1 MEQLV
6 PKVHV
11 PESEGMFPNQTML
24 SDWELQN
31 SSFFMKQ
38 NNYGKV
44 LMANNGS
51 SLPFTTLSLTSNAG
65 EVQPNVDGGA
75 WFKLDRPVVVTHS
88 CVSSSKGVVMSS
100 SGVFSGLT
108 PENRIGQG
116 LSSSNLHH
124 PVPQVTSNDVPLFP
138 LSMSSSLP
146 VAKYGTEQQQP
157 YCFQLPLAPLPVSTS
172 AATVFSSSSSFYQ
185 IAAAPALF
193 VQPQNSC
200 QAISISSTNSAS
212 PHGLSSPRLRTDLMP
227 AACMNGMAGIA
238 TKNSVMS
245 SMSQNGSAVDGSM
258 KSCVHPDHRTSM
270 ASSASATPLRS
281 DTMTQFSLVAN
292 GYPSVNFSPLD
303 YNAHSPA
310 DSENSS
316 VPLAYHHTM
325 SCQRSGSSSLPPA
338 GSCED
343 QHSSGYCKS
352 DSQQDEE
359 GFNSQDESGSSS
371 SNQKDGKYCDCWHCE
386 VFGHSTVSTEPRLKY
401 GAL

>member
-6 PKVHV
+6 PKGHV
-11 PESEGMFPNQTML
+11 PDSEGIFPNHTML
-24 SDWELQN
+24 SDWDLQN

-44 LMANNGS
+44 LMASNGS

-88 CVSSSKGVVMSS
+88 CVSSSKAVAMSS
-100 SGVFSGLT
+100 SGAFSGMT
-108 PENRIGQG
+108 PENRLGLG
-116 LSSSNLHH
+116 LSSSSLHH
-124 PVPQVTSNDVPLFP
+124 PVPQATSNEVPLFP
-138 LSMSSSLP
+138 LTMSSSLP
-146 VAKYGTEQQQP
+146 VAKYGTEQQP

-172 AATVFSSSSSFYQ
+172 AAAAFSSSSSFYQ

-200 QAISISSTNSAS
+200 QAISISSSTNSPS
-212 PHGLSSPRLRTDLMP
+212 PHGLSSLRLRSDLMP
-227 AACMNGMAGIA
+227 AACMNGGLSGIA
-238 TKNSVMS
+238 SKHSAMNT
-245 SMSQNGSAVDGSM
+245 MSQNGSVVDGGSM

-270 ASSASATPLRS
+270 APSTSATSLRS
-281 DTMTQFSLVAN
+281 DTMAQFSLVAN
-292 GYPSVNFSPLD
+292 GYPSVNLD
-303 YNAHSPA
+303 SLEYNTHPPPDAG
-310 DSENSS
+310 NSS

-325 SCQRSGSSSLPPA
+325 QCQKSGSSSLPPG

-343 QHSSGYCKS
+343 QHSSSGYCKS

-371 SNQKDGKYCDCWHCE
+371 GSNQKDGKYCDCWHCE
-386 VFGHSTVSTEPRLKY
+386 VFGHSTVSTENC
-401 GAL
+401 G